1 MGIAYI
7 SEHSPLDLNKRSG
20 TPHYVHKTLSEIH
33 TVVLKIRMQKIWSY
47 LNCQIVVWFYIQL
60 SQNNVSSI

>member
-7 SEHSPLDLNKRSG
+7 SEHSPLDLNSRSG

-33 TVVLKIRMQKIWSY
+33 TVVLKIRMRKIWSY

-60 SQNNVSSI
+60 SQNNVSLI

>member
-7 SEHSPLDLNKRSG
+7 SEHSPLDLNNRSC

-47 LNCQIVVWFYIQL
+47 LNCQIVVLFYIQL